1 MFKYQIN
8 DQQIFYEFAFTN
20 QSCND
25 FDHCQAVCFMSHF
38 SSQSFS
44 CPPPLLTPPLYPIQA
59 YCHLSP
65 SVDIANIIWNRNHWS
80 MLSHSVRVAPV
91 STVLD
96 YTNVIV
102 VTLSQARKQWCLCE
116 RDSFGLVISVLLRE
130 HNGTFAIHNQQLCT
144 QS

>member
-1 MFKYQIN
+1 MISKY
-8 DQQIFYEFAFTN
+8 
-20 QSCND
+20 
-25 FDHCQAVCFMSHF
+25 FMSLLLPIRVAMILITARR
-38 SSQSFS
+38 SVS
-44 CPPPLLTPPLYPIQA
+44 CLIFRLNLSLAPPPLLTPPLYPIQA

-80 MLSHSVRVAPV
+80 TLSHSVRVAPV